1 MLRDQIAWE
10 MFNPV
15 RRGKGSMA
23 REWGTQ
29 GPTTQILIRLLVGG
43 VFLTAGLQKLLFPGL
58 IGAGRF
64 ADLGFPVPG
73 IIATLIGSIEIV
85 AGSAVL
91 LGLATRLAAYLL
103 LGVAIGAIIAV
114 DFPVLLN
121 QPIWVF
127 PVPDRPRYGV
137 WAFFTSFRENF
148 AMLIGT
154 LYLIIASD

>member
-1 MLRDQIAWE
+1 
-10 MFNPV
+10 
-15 RRGKGSMA
+15 MA

-43 VFLTAGLQKLLFPGL
+43 VFLTAGIQKLIYPGL
-58 IGAGRF
+58 MGAGRF
-64 ADLGFPVPG
+64 GDLGFPVPG
-73 IIATLIGSIEIV
+73 IIAAVIGAVEII

-91 LGLATRLAAYLL
+91 LGLATQLAAYLL
-103 LGVAIGAIIAV
+103 LAISIGAIFAV
-114 DFPVLLN
+114 DLPVLLN